1 MLFAPSRDPSAHDRL
16 VALRVPKEHIRA
28 LGDEQAPPPLESRL
42 MVIAPGR
49 TFDVWDSDRPGS
61 EEVRRRFRVGV
72 RPGAIVLLHDG
83 DAYDPLGD
91 RSQADALPGI
101 ISDAREAG
109 YSFRLVQELL
119 SDEVAE
125 P

>member
-1 MLFAPSRDPSAHDRL
+1 M
-16 VALRVPKEHIRA
+16 ALRVPKDHIRA
-28 LGDEQAPPPLESRL
+28 LGDEQAPPPLECRL

-61 EEVRRRFRVGV
+61 EEIRRRFRVGV
-72 RPGAIVLLHDG
+72 RPGTIVLLHDG
-83 DAYDPLGD
+83 DGYDPLGH
-91 RSQADALPGI
+91 RSQADALPGA

-109 YSFRLVQELL
+109 YSFRLLQELL